1 MPFTVAVKCLAGEE
15 ETYPSKRNSISI
27 DGYSMVDTARRCFQR
42 NRIILNMVS
51 ADTSTPGWF
60 QLRTT
65 ATKKILDRMN
75 DEEKKTLEDEA
86 DRMEKD
92 GLPRD
97 VQRK

>member
-1 MPFTVAVKCLAGEE
+1 VKKKPIPAKGIRYRLTDILWWTRPEDVFKEIA
-15 ETYPSKRNSISI
+15 S
-27 DGYSMVDTARRCFQR
+27 
-42 NRIILNMVS
+42 ILNMVS

-86 DRMEKD
+86 DRIEKD

-97 VQRK
+97 IQRK